1 MRNRSVIIKSVASLL
16 IVTVPFLPIH
26 AYANGNEAANVG
38 KDAQTFANELSA
50 SFKSNQ
56 GGVSNGN
63 ISFPT
68 IQNGQFQS
76 GGGTI
81 NVNDL
86 FPGTSS
92 SNNDP
97 SSYYFPDGN
106 PNVSELKDVYNSSDE
121 MDVIGGDA
129 KTSLWNDANSETPTI
144 SGAAYKVL
152 LDASNQ
158 SKPDFKNDPIMN
170 LSKSIYDD
178 IDLIAQGFGDCSTET
193 VIKDKTIKSHVPDYY
208 TCVRLYKPK
217 GNCKITHTIEIAVE
231 PADIVF
237 LIDNS
242 GSMED
247 VIDDLRNNV
256 GAFAQLLTQN
266 GSGDLRLGGA
276 VYRYSDY
283 TFNRVELTPD
293 FNTFKSWLDSVSTA
307 KAPTYP
313 FDAIVWAVNHYQW
326 RGGDVRKILVLVG
339 NDDTG
344 GNKSAA
350 ISALSSN
357 QVELFSFHN
366 NNEVKSIGTPLAD
379 YFSGPLLLKFAQNL
393 TVVSDIWSPQSCIEE
408 GIASLEEFCSGTYT
422 ASPANDNTC
431 VMISGFQI
439 CKGDPIYN
447 SLKQPPLPGVPKLAS
462 SVDVS
467 PLECSFNHGQGT
479 CWLDKD
485 GNEQC
490 LENNQDV
497 DQCKEYEDNPQCGF
511 ISSRCVDG
519 ATGSRGN
526 CYVYEETYDCGYDV
540 DVTSFVKETEYSCGG
555 PIKCMG
561 DDCLD
566 INKTQS
572 TDFARAS
579 ALLNAAQF
587 MTQDMNC
594 KDITGQ
600 DNMYCEAFGG
610 EEGECK
616 VAVGGAQNC
625 CKKPSGL
632 SMGDYLALMMSVPKL
647 DGAIMALDSGSAIKG
662 AYQAIRD
669 PAISG
674 WTEITKSFTSYM
686 ENITGA
692 VDNFTKPMTDLAK
705 EAAQALKD
713 KVAKITGKALGNASA
728 TGSAGVPVTA
738 TEGMTD
744 QIIGQQ
750 AANILSGIMTAYT
763 AYVVTMMIIQIIWEC
778 EKEEFELNA
787 KRALKS
793 CHKVG
798 SYCKSDVLGM
808 CIEKRQTYC
817 CFSSPLSRIIQQQIR
832 PLLGLSWGSAKN
844 PQCGGIP
851 LNRLAEVDWTQVN
864 LDEWLGILQANGKLP
879 EPSSIDLDSLTGA
892 GSVFNTDGTRLNA
905 ADRTHERLNGVDL
918 DAVRKDAENSL
929 LLDKGAPGN

>member
-1 MRNRSVIIKSVASLL
+1 MRNCSAIMKSVASLL

-38 KDAQTFANELSA
+38 RDAQIFANELSA

-106 PNVSELKDVYNSSDE
+106 PKVSALEGVYNSNDA
-121 MDVIGGDA
+121 MDTIGGNA

-144 SGAAYKVL
+144 SGSAYKVL

-170 LSKSIYDD
+170 LSKSTYDD
-178 IDLIAQGFGDCSTET
+178 IDLIAQGFGDCSAET

-208 TCVRLYKPK
+208 TCDRLYKPT
-217 GNCKITHTIEIAVE
+217 GNCKITHTIEIAAE

-242 GSMED
+242 GSMGG
-247 VIDDLRNNV
+247 VIHDLRNNV
-256 GAFAQLLTQN
+256 GAFAQLLTQD

-276 VYRYSDY
+276 VYRHSDY

-293 FNTFKSWLDSVSTA
+293 FNTFKSWLDGVSTA
-307 KAPTYP
+307 GAPTYP
-313 FDAIVWAVNHYQW
+313 FDAIAWAANHYQW
-326 RGGDVRKILVLVG
+326 RGGDIRKVLVLVG

-350 ISALSSN
+350 ISALASK

-366 NNEVKSIGTPLAD
+366 NGDVKSIGTPLAD

-393 TVVSDIWSPQSCIEE
+393 TVVSDRWKPQSCIED
-408 GIASLEEFCSGTYT
+408 GIASLEEFCSGSYT

-431 VMISGFQI
+431 VMLSGFQV
-439 CKGDPIYN
+439 CKGDPVYN
-447 SLKQPPLPGVPKLAS
+447 LLGEPPLPNVPKLAA

-467 PLECSFNHGQGT
+467 QLECSFNQGQGT
-479 CWLDKD
+479 CWIDKD

-497 DQCKEYEDNPQCGF
+497 DQCKKYEDNPQCGF
-511 ISSRCVDG
+511 ISSQCVDG
-519 ATGSRGN
+519 ATGSQGN
-526 CYVYEETYDCGYDV
+526 CYVHEEKYDCGYDV
-540 DVTSFVKETEYSCGG
+540 DVPSFDKETEYSCGG

-587 MTQDMNC
+587 MTQDMSC
-594 KDITGQ
+594 EDITGE
-600 DNMYCEAFGG
+600 NNTYCKAFSG

-616 VAVGGAQNC
+616 IAVGGAQDC
-625 CKKPSGL
+625 CEKPSGL
-632 SMGDYLALMMSVPKL
+632 SMGDYLTLMMSVPKL

-674 WTEITKSFTSYM
+674 WTEITKPFTSYM

-692 VDNFTKPMTDLAK
+692 IDNFTKPITDLAK
-705 EAAQALKD
+705 EAIQALKD
-713 KVAKITGKALGNASA
+713 EIAKITGKAIGNASA
-728 TGSAGVPVTA
+728 TGSAGVPA
-738 TEGMTD
+738 GASEGMME
-744 QIIGQQ
+744 QMVGQQ
-750 AANILSGIMTAYT
+750 AASILSGIMAAYT
-763 AYVVTMMIIQIIWEC
+763 AYVVAMMIIQIVWKC
-778 EKEEFELNA
+778 EEEEFELNA
-787 KRALKS
+787 KRALNS
-793 CHKVG
+793 CHQVG
-798 SYCKSDVLGM
+798 SYCKTKVLGA

-817 CFSSPLSRIIQQQIR
+817 CFSSPLSKIIQQQIR
-832 PLLGLSWGSAKN
+832 PQLGLSWGSAKA
-844 PQCGGIP
+844 PQCDGIP
-851 LNRLAEVDWTQVN
+851 LNRLAEIDWEQVN
-864 LDEWLGILQANGKLP
+864 LDEWLGLLQANGKFP
-879 EPSSIDLDSLTGA
+879 ESSAIDLDSLTGA

-905 ADRTHERLNGVDL
+905 ADRAQERLKGVDL
-918 DAVRKDAENSL
+918 DAVRKDAGDSL
-929 LLDKGAPGN
+929 LLDKGAPSN

>member
-1 MRNRSVIIKSVASLL
+1 MRNCSAIMKSVASLL

-38 KDAQTFANELSA
+38 RDAQTFANELSA

-106 PNVSELKDVYNSSDE
+106 PNISELEGVYNSNDA
-121 MDVIGGDA
+121 MDTIGGNA
-129 KTSLWNDANSETPTI
+129 KTSLWNDANSGNPTI
-144 SGAAYKVL
+144 SGSAYKVL

-170 LSKSIYDD
+170 LSKSTYDD
-178 IDLIAQGFGDCSTET
+178 IDLIAQGFGDCSAET

-208 TCVRLYKPK
+208 TCDRLYKPT
-217 GNCKITHTIEIAVE
+217 GNCTITHTIEIAAE

-242 GSMED
+242 GSMGG
-247 VIDDLRNNV
+247 VIHDLRNNV
-256 GAFAQLLTQN
+256 GAFAQLLTQD

-276 VYRYSDY
+276 VYRHSDY
-283 TFNRVELTPD
+283 LFNRVELTPD
-293 FNTFKSWLDSVSTA
+293 FNTFKSWLDGVSTA
-307 KAPTYP
+307 GAPTYP
-313 FDAIVWAVNHYQW
+313 FDAIAWAANHYQW
-326 RGGDVRKILVLVG
+326 RGGDIRKVLVLVG

-350 ISALSSN
+350 ISALASN

-366 NNEVKSIGTPLAD
+366 NGDVKSIGTPLAD

-393 TVVSDIWSPQSCIEE
+393 TVVSDRWTPQSCIED
-408 GIASLEEFCSGTYT
+408 GIASLEEFCSGSYT

-431 VMISGFQI
+431 VMLSGFQV
-439 CKGDPIYN
+439 CKGDPVYN
-447 SLKQPPLPGVPKLAS
+447 LLGEPPLPNVPKLAAR
-462 SVDVS
+462 VDVS
-467 PLECSFNHGQGT
+467 QLECSFNQGQGT
-479 CWLDKD
+479 CWIDKD

-490 LENNQDV
+490 LENYQDV
-497 DQCKEYEDNPQCGF
+497 DQCKKYEDNPQCGF
-511 ISSRCVDG
+511 ISSQCVDG
-519 ATGSRGN
+519 ATGSQGN
-526 CYVYEETYDCGYDV
+526 CYVHEEKYDCGYDV
-540 DVTSFVKETEYSCGG
+540 DVPSFDKETEYSCGG

-587 MTQDMNC
+587 MTQDMSC
-594 KDITGQ
+594 EDITGE
-600 DNMYCEAFGG
+600 NNTYCKAFSGD
-610 EEGECK
+610 EGECK
-616 VAVGGAQNC
+616 IAVGGAQDC
-625 CKKPSGL
+625 CEKPSGL
-632 SMGDYLALMMSVPKL
+632 SMGDYLTLMMSVPKL

-674 WTEITKSFTSYM
+674 WTEITKPFTSYM

-692 VDNFTKPMTDLAK
+692 IDNFTKPITDLAK
-705 EAAQALKD
+705 EAIQALKD
-713 KVAKITGKALGNASA
+713 EIAKITGKALGNASA
-728 TGSAGVPVTA
+728 TGSAGVPA
-738 TEGMTD
+738 GASEGMME
-744 QIIGQQ
+744 QMVGQQ
-750 AANILSGIMTAYT
+750 AASILSGIMAAYT
-763 AYVVTMMIIQIIWEC
+763 AYVVAMMIIQIVWKC
-778 EKEEFELNA
+778 EEEEFELNA
-787 KRALKS
+787 KRALNS
-793 CHKVG
+793 CHQVG
-798 SYCKSDVLGM
+798 SYCKTKVLGA

-817 CFSSPLSRIIQQQIR
+817 CFSSPLSKIIQQQIR
-832 PLLGLSWGSAKN
+832 PQLGLSWGSAKA
-844 PQCGGIP
+844 PQCDGIP
-851 LNRLAEVDWTQVN
+851 LNRLAEIDWEQVN
-864 LDEWLGILQANGKLP
+864 LDEWLGLLQANGKFP
-879 EPSSIDLDSLTGA
+879 ESSAIDLDSLTGA

-905 ADRTHERLNGVDL
+905 ADRAQERLKGVDL
-918 DAVRKDAENSL
+918 DAVRKDAGDSL

>member
-1 MRNRSVIIKSVASLL
+1 MKSVASLL

-38 KDAQTFANELSA
+38 RDAQTFANELSA

-106 PNVSELKDVYNSSDE
+106 PNISELEGVYNSNDA
-121 MDVIGGDA
+121 MDTLGGNA
-129 KTSLWNDANSETPTI
+129 KTSLWNDANSGTPTI
-144 SGAAYKVL
+144 SGSAYKVL

-170 LSKSIYDD
+170 LSKSTYDD
-178 IDLIAQGFGDCSTET
+178 IDLIAQGFGDCSAET

-208 TCVRLYKPK
+208 TCDRLYKPT
-217 GNCKITHTIEIAVE
+217 GNCTITHTIEIAAE

-242 GSMED
+242 GSMGG
-247 VIDDLRNNV
+247 VIHDLRNNV
-256 GAFAQLLTQN
+256 GAFAQLLTQD

-276 VYRYSDY
+276 VYRNSDY

-293 FNTFKSWLDSVSTA
+293 FNTFKSWLDGVSTA
-307 KAPTYP
+307 GAPTYP
-313 FDAIVWAVNHYQW
+313 FDAIAWAANHYQW
-326 RGGDVRKILVLVG
+326 RGGDIRKVLVLVG

-350 ISALSSN
+350 ISALASN

-366 NNEVKSIGTPLAD
+366 NGDVKSIGTPLAD

-393 TVVSDIWSPQSCIEE
+393 TVVSDRWTPQSCIED
-408 GIASLEEFCSGTYT
+408 GIASLEEFCSGSYT

-431 VMISGFQI
+431 VMLSGFQV
-439 CKGDPIYN
+439 CKGDPVYN
-447 SLKQPPLPGVPKLAS
+447 LLGEPPLPNVPKLAAR
-462 SVDVS
+462 VDVS
-467 PLECSFNHGQGT
+467 QLECSFNQGQGT
-479 CWLDKD
+479 CWIDKD

-490 LENNQDV
+490 LENYQDV
-497 DQCKEYEDNPQCGF
+497 DQCKKYEDNPQCGF
-511 ISSRCVDG
+511 ISSQCVDG
-519 ATGSRGN
+519 ATGSQGN
-526 CYVYEETYDCGYDV
+526 CYVHEEKYDCGYDV
-540 DVTSFVKETEYSCGG
+540 DVPSFDKETEYSCGG

-587 MTQDMNC
+587 MTQDMSC
-594 KDITGQ
+594 EDITGE
-600 DNMYCEAFGG
+600 NNTYCKAFSGD
-610 EEGECK
+610 EGECK
-616 VAVGGAQNC
+616 IAVGGAQDC
-625 CKKPSGL
+625 CEKPSGL
-632 SMGDYLALMMSVPKL
+632 SMGDYLTLMMSVPKL

-674 WTEITKSFTSYM
+674 WTEITKPFTSYM

-692 VDNFTKPMTDLAK
+692 IDNFTKPITDLAK
-705 EAAQALKD
+705 EAIQALKD
-713 KVAKITGKALGNASA
+713 EIAKITGKALGNASA
-728 TGSAGVPVTA
+728 TGSAGVPA
-738 TEGMTD
+738 GASEGMME
-744 QIIGQQ
+744 QMVGQQ
-750 AANILSGIMTAYT
+750 AASILSGIMAAYT
-763 AYVVTMMIIQIIWEC
+763 AYVVAMMIIQIVWKC
-778 EKEEFELNA
+778 EEEEFELNA
-787 KRALKS
+787 KRALNS
-793 CHKVG
+793 CHQVG
-798 SYCKSDVLGM
+798 SYCKTKVLGA

-817 CFSSPLSRIIQQQIR
+817 CFSSPLSKIIQQQIR
-832 PLLGLSWGSAKN
+832 PQLGLSWGSAKA
-844 PQCGGIP
+844 PQCDGIP
-851 LNRLAEVDWTQVN
+851 LNRLAEIDWEQVN
-864 LDEWLGILQANGKLP
+864 LDEWLGLLQANGKFP
-879 EPSSIDLDSLTGA
+879 ESSAIDLDSLTGA

-905 ADRTHERLNGVDL
+905 ADRAQERLKGVDL
-918 DAVRKDAENSL
+918 DAVRKDAGDSL

>member
-1 MRNRSVIIKSVASLL
+1 MRNCSAIMKSVASLL

-38 KDAQTFANELSA
+38 RDAQTFANELSA

-106 PNVSELKDVYNSSDE
+106 PNISELEGVYNSNDA
-121 MDVIGGDA
+121 MDTIGGNA
-129 KTSLWNDANSETPTI
+129 KTSLWNDANSGAPTI
-144 SGAAYKVL
+144 SGSAYKVL

-170 LSKSIYDD
+170 LSKSTYDD
-178 IDLIAQGFGDCSTET
+178 IDLIAQGFGDCSADT

-208 TCVRLYKPK
+208 TCDRLYKPT
-217 GNCKITHTIEIAVE
+217 GNCTITHTIEIAAE

-242 GSMED
+242 GSMGG
-247 VIDDLRNNV
+247 VIHDLRNNV
-256 GAFAQLLTQN
+256 GAFAQLLTQD

-276 VYRYSDY
+276 VYRNSDY
-283 TFNRVELTPD
+283 TFNRVELTPN
-293 FNTFKSWLDSVSTA
+293 FNTFKSWLDGVRTA
-307 KAPTYP
+307 GAPTYP
-313 FDAIVWAVNHYQW
+313 FDAITWAANHYQW
-326 RGGDVRKILVLVG
+326 RGGDIRKVLVLVG

-350 ISALSSN
+350 ISALASN

-366 NNEVKSIGTPLAD
+366 NGDVKSIGTPLAD

-393 TVVSDIWSPQSCIEE
+393 TVVSDKWTPQSCIED
-408 GIASLEEFCSGTYT
+408 GIASLEEFCSGSYT

-431 VMISGFQI
+431 VMLSGFQV
-439 CKGDPIYN
+439 CKGDPVYN
-447 SLKQPPLPGVPKLAS
+447 LLGEPPLPNVPKLAAR
-462 SVDVS
+462 VDVS
-467 PLECSFNHGQGT
+467 QLECSFNQGQGT
-479 CWLDKD
+479 CWIDKD

-490 LENNQDV
+490 LENYQDV
-497 DQCKEYEDNPQCGF
+497 DQCKKYEDNPQCGF
-511 ISSRCVDG
+511 ISSQCVDG
-519 ATGSRGN
+519 ATGSQGN
-526 CYVYEETYDCGYDV
+526 CYVHEEKYDCGYDV
-540 DVTSFVKETEYSCGG
+540 DVPSFDKETEYSCGG

-587 MTQDMNC
+587 MTQDMSC
-594 KDITGQ
+594 EDITGE
-600 DNMYCEAFGG
+600 NNTYCKAFSGD
-610 EEGECK
+610 EGECK
-616 VAVGGAQNC
+616 IAVGGAQDC
-625 CKKPSGL
+625 CEKPSGL
-632 SMGDYLALMMSVPKL
+632 SMGDYLTLMMSVPKL

-674 WTEITKSFTSYM
+674 WTEITKPFTSYM

-692 VDNFTKPMTDLAK
+692 IDNFTKPITDLAK
-705 EAAQALKD
+705 EAIQALKD
-713 KVAKITGKALGNASA
+713 EIAKITGKALGNASA
-728 TGSAGVPVTA
+728 TGSAGVPA
-738 TEGMTD
+738 GASEGMME
-744 QIIGQQ
+744 QMVGQQ
-750 AANILSGIMTAYT
+750 AASILSGIMAAYT
-763 AYVVTMMIIQIIWEC
+763 AYVVAMMIIQIVWKC
-778 EKEEFELNA
+778 EEEEFELNA
-787 KRALKS
+787 KRALNS
-793 CHKVG
+793 CHQVG
-798 SYCKSDVLGM
+798 SYCKTKVLGA

-817 CFSSPLSRIIQQQIR
+817 CFSSPLSKIIQQQIR
-832 PLLGLSWGSAKN
+832 PQLGLSWGSAKA
-844 PQCGGIP
+844 PQCDGIP
-851 LNRLAEVDWTQVN
+851 LNRLAEIDWEQVN
-864 LDEWLGILQANGKLP
+864 LDEWLGLLQANGKFP
-879 EPSSIDLDSLTGA
+879 ESSAIDLDSLTGA

-905 ADRTHERLNGVDL
+905 ADRAQERLKGVDL
-918 DAVRKDAENSL
+918 DSVRKDAGDSL